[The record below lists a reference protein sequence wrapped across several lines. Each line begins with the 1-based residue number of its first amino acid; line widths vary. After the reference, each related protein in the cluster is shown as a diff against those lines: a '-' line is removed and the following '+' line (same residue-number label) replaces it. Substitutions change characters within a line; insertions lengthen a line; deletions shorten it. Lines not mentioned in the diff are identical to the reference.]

1 MTIYCFHCKR
11 PVGSNAVPYEDLEKG
26 HKVYYHEKCWTG
38 AVKEDVV
45 TEYVMLI
52 MRVAGHKLIQGGKQ
66 DVRKPKG

>member
-11 PVGSNAVPYEDLEKG
+11 PVGKDAVPYDDLESG
-26 HKVYYHEKCWTG
+26 HRVFYHQKCWTG

-52 MRVAGHKLIQGGKQ
+52 MRVSNRRRIK
-66 DVRKPKG
+66 